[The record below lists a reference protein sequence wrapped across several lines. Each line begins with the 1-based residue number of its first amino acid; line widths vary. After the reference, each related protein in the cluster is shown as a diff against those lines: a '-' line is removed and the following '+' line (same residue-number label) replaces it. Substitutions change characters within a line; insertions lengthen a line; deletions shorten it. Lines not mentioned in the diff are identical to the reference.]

1 MATEAAPLTHCP
13 NCGAKLARP
22 ELSLCAY
29 CASPLRMGAAAPATD
44 DETTRALNKLKS
56 HADFPGAIA
65 LTPIEPE
72 IESRASRLE
81 SIGTVLLIAAG
92 LLGIAQW
99 VWGGPVSIT
108 KPLLVSAV
116 AVALC
121 GFALFAT
128 AKRTRATA
136 KARALLRRASRVTD
150 RRSEMRE
157 GGRLGTC
164 IYYFMLRFDDGSEG
178 EFSFVGRGTLYEPP
192 AIGATGVAYT
202 HGAKLIDFRRL

>member
-1 MATEAAPLTHCP
+1 
-13 NCGAKLARP
+13 
-22 ELSLCAY
+22 
-29 CASPLRMGAAAPATD
+29 
-44 DETTRALNKLKS
+44 
-56 HADFPGAIA
+56 

-72 IESRASRLE
+72 IEQRASRWE
-81 SIGTVLLIAAG
+81 SLGSGLLIVAG
-92 LLGIAQW
+92 LLLVAHWFWAQ
-99 VWGGPVSIT
+99 VMSFRS
-108 KPLLVSAV
+108 PLLQGAGAAAICAV
-116 AVALC
+116 VFLAMAR
-121 GFALFAT
+121 
-128 AKRTRATA
+128 RTRATA
-136 KARALLRRASRVTD
+136 KARPLLRRASRVTD